1 MSFLRAKER
10 AALPR
15 FCFVS
20 RKSPMQWRT
29 AGMTVAAA
37 YLIALALTLLI
48 LVMIWEGLS

>member
-1 MSFLRAKER
+1 MGLCARLCR
-10 AALPR
+10 V
-15 FCFVS
+15 FCF
-20 RKSPMQWRT
+20 KSPMQWRT